1 MRFLDDIES
10 DEELSDD
17 NGDDFNYD
25 VSEAEQGRMEIVL
38 ACCKMN
44 RKDSAFLKKVVRC
57 TLNLV
62 LTLRTHDFVEAHA
75 TLTKLNA
82 LKERPDIVHE
92 EAFVF
97 GYLVPLLYVYRAVE
111 NFACNKKLR
120 KKWARNQSP
129 AFWKFRKKFCEVPFW
144 DELLQLSNT
153 RSSTAE
159 ALRKFVR
166 HDLCV
171 EVILEYHDN
180 ANLGCTNLQ
189 FIYQSIQLDAFIRG
203 EISFVKSAPPN
214 LEEGHGEPH
223 PADEITTALSQEEFR
238 RRGFV

>member
-1 MRFLDDIES
+1 MRWLDDIES

-38 ACCKMN
+38 ACCKMK

-62 LTLRTHDFVEAHA
+62 LTLRTNDFVEAHA

-82 LKERPDIVHE
+82 LTERPDIVHE

-153 RSSTAE
+153 RSITAE
-159 ALRKFVR
+159 ALRKSVR
-166 HDLCV
+166 HDLSV
-171 EVILEYHDN
+171 EVILEYHDS
-180 ANLGCTNLQ
+180 ANFGCTNLQ
-189 FIYQSIQLDAFIRG
+189 FVYQSIQLDAFIRE

-214 LEEGHGEPH
+214 FGEEGLGDPH
-223 PADEITTALSQEEFR
+223 PDEITAALSQEELR
-238 RRGFV
+238 RHKFV